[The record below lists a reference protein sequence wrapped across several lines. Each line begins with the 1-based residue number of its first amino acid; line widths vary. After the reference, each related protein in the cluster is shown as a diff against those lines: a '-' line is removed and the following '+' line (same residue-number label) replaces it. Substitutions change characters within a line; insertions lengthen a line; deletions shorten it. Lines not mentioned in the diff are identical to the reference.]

1 MRQYVAFLRG
11 INVGGHRVKMLRL
24 RELFEELGLS
34 NVSTFIAS
42 GNVIFW
48 TDSEDVEAL
57 RDQIERHLYRELG
70 YEVATF
76 LRLPEQLDEIASFQA
91 PDLEE
96 GVASDQ
102 SVYVILL
109 HAPASE
115 AMCSSFESLRT
126 KMDEFVVSGT
136 EIYWHIQGKVSES
149 PLFGK
154 SLDEALEGV
163 LSTSR
168 NMNTIRRLAAKSRQ

>member
-1 MRQYVAFLRG
+1 MRQYIAFLRG
-11 INVGGHRVKMLRL
+11 INVGGHRVKMNRL
-24 RELFEELGLS
+24 GELFEELGLS

-57 RDQIERHLYRELG
+57 RDQIERHLYQALG

-76 LRLPEQLDEIASFQA
+76 LRSSCQLDEIASYQA

-96 GVASDQ
+96 EVASDR

-109 HAPASE
+109 HSPASE
-115 AMCSSFESLRT
+115 AMCSSFDGLRT
-126 KMDEFVVSGT
+126 DMDEFVVSGT
-136 EIYWHIQGKVSES
+136 EIYW
-149 PLFGK
+149 
-154 SLDEALEGV
+154 
-163 LSTSR
+163 
-168 NMNTIRRLAAKSRQ
+168 